1 MGQTITLYPSGG
13 KYGWGSTAESHT
25 AGASDT
31 FYAGHWYNGS
41 AYRDYD
47 AAIYFSPDKS
57 SFGNGLPIVVTNI
70 SLTITAISAPKGP
83 LNICLNTNELAVPS
97 SDGFLATTE
106 AIYDAN
112 NLPISSTFSF
122 NISRE
127 KVLDSNIK
135 VLNNLANWLSNG
147 TNFVLHEYGS
157 DFDTTSYGNWGGKF
171 KGFRD
176 TNKPKLEITWEYAA
190 TKGTLSANSYNTGS
204 TAKLTIDP
212 KDSSFKHTVTW
223 TIGGTTFTGTNS
235 GNVYSCPINPT
246 SGNINSIFGNGKT
259 ASGEVSI
266 NTKTKDDTTD
276 LGTEKYSFEVI
287 LTANTCLSTGN
298 IVFNSTDLSV
308 SYSNSKSALGSKY
321 VVGESKIS
329 ATGKFNRANNNV
341 TASLQVVFS
350 GGYSGTVDLGS
361 TPNSSLSGTTSG
373 YISSKKDIKAS
384 FILTDSRGLK
394 YQIDKTISASQ
405 IYIYQAPII
414 NSLNFYR
421 CNSGGN
427 EDVEGTYLGGDF
439 QITLDPNFISSNRI
453 NTVTLKFSPS
463 INSSSSITIPAS
475 SLSRNNNIFTYS
487 STNFIDKVDTSL
499 TYVITLMVTDQI
511 GGTNSIQY
519 TLSPA
524 KYILH
529 IPSGGR
535 GIGIGTVGADNYI
548 KCGWTLDL
556 QKGFKIDDKLDFS
569 SVTTQEG
576 FQQSIGGPFLPTAGG
591 TVTGEIKLAY
601 DTNKTSKARITAG
614 SQTLLAY
621 KYSSYENGTLIAT
634 HTAPTA
640 IRGSE
645 LKYLKEISENSFVAY
660 DILHSGNYTNYDLQ
674 VTSAFPA
681 LGSKFKVYSNNN
693 DTSHYPSN
701 GVCFK
706 KYGKM
711 VEVYGAIS
719 PVEEIEAGGDE
730 YTICEIP
737 TGYIPKYVITRICQG
752 SYGLKWLL
760 QIRPSDESP
769 ARLTFSRYGMSRNG
783 NSNDYM
789 KTPATA
795 WLTFH
800 ETWIID

>member
-1 MGQTITLYPSGG
+1 M
-13 KYGWGSTAESHT
+13 
-25 AGASDT
+25 
-31 FYAGHWYNGS
+31 
-41 AYRDYD
+41 
-47 AAIYFSPDKS
+47 
-57 SFGNGLPIVVTNI
+57 TN
-70 SLTITAISAPKGP
+70 TT
-83 LNICLNTNELAVPS
+83 TN
-97 SDGFLATTE
+97 
-106 AIYDAN
+106 
-112 NLPISSTFSF
+112 
-122 NISRE
+122 
-127 KVLDSNIK
+127 
-135 VLNNLANWLSNG
+135 
-147 TNFVLHEYGS
+147 
-157 DFDTTSYGNWGGKF
+157 
-171 KGFRD
+171 
-176 TNKPKLEITWEYAA
+176 
-190 TKGTLSANSYNTGS
+190 
-204 TAKLTIDP
+204 
-212 KDSSFKHTVTW
+212 
-223 TIGGTTFTGTNS
+223 
-235 GNVYSCPINPT
+235 
-246 SGNINSIFGNGKT
+246 
-259 ASGEVSI
+259 
-266 NTKTKDDTTD
+266 
-276 LGTEKYSFEVI
+276 
-287 LTANTCLSTGN
+287 
-298 IVFNSTDLSV
+298 
-308 SYSNSKSALGSKY
+308 
-321 VVGESKIS
+321 
-329 ATGKFNRANNNV
+329 
-341 TASLQVVFS
+341 
-350 GGYSGTVDLGS
+350 
-361 TPNSSLSGTTSG
+361 
-373 YISSKKDIKAS
+373 YISSKKDINAS
-384 FILTDSRGLK
+384 FILTDSRGIIFTT
-394 YQIDKTISASQ
+394 QQTISSKD
-405 IYIYQAPII
+405 IYNYQAPII

-439 QITLDPNFISSNRI
+439 QITLDPNFILSNKI
-453 NTVTLKFSPS
+453 KTVILNFSPS
-463 INSSSSITIPAS
+463 IKSSSSITISAG
-475 SLSRNNNIFTYS
+475 SLLQNNNIFTYS

-556 QKGFKIDDKLDFS
+556 QKGFKIGDKLDFS
-569 SVTTQEG
+569 SITTQEG
-576 FQQSIGGPFLPTAGG
+576 FQKSIGGPFLPTAGG
-591 TVTGEIKLAY
+591 TVTGEIKLDY
-601 DTNKTSKARITAG
+601 TTNKARITAE

-621 KYSSYENGTLIAT
+621 KYSSYEKGTLIAT

-645 LKYLKEISENSFVAY
+645 LKYLKEISENNFVTY

-674 VTSAFPA
+674 VTSVFPA

-719 PVEEIEAGGDE
+719 PTEEIEAGGDE